1 MKKDNK
7 VEFRKLRADEIQA
20 RISTVNG
27 YGCGILLY
35 KDARVDQTLLDETFG
50 IYGWQRTH
58 QMIGENLYCTISVWD
73 AEKEQWISKQD
84 VGTESYTEKQ
94 KGQASDSFKR
104 ACFNLGIGR
113 ELYTAPDIFIFK
125 DDLAGFSEKD
135 GKYTCRDKF
144 SVANIVYD
152 GDNIAS
158 VTLNIT
164 FKGKTIQKTFGTSA
178 PAKIEEAKEESKANI
193 VPVKKTTSVKK
204 TSAKAETKVET
215 PKSETASPDKEQKYT
230 LTNNTKILIGNCL
243 GKTYKE
249 VVGTKEYESFL
260 KWTLTTSGAAYED
273 PEKKF
278 QFRAFKSIARK
289 MFKEAV

>member
-1 MKKDNK
+1 M
-7 VEFRKLRADEIQA
+7 EFRRLYADEIDC
-20 RISTVNG
+20 RIATISDKGLTL
-27 YGCGILLY
+27 LLY
-35 KDARVDQTLLDETFG
+35 KDARVDQRILDEIVG
-50 IYGWQRTH
+50 AENWQRSH
-58 QMIGENLYCTISVWD
+58 EIIGDNLYCNVGIYIESRNEWVW
-73 AEKEQWISKQD
+73 KQD

-260 KWTLTTSGAAYED
+260 KWTLTTSGAGYED
-273 PEKKF
+273 PEKAF